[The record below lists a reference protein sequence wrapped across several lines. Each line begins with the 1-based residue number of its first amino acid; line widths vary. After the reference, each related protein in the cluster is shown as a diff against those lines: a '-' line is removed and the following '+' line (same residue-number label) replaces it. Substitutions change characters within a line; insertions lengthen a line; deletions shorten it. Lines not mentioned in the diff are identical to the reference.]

1 MPSLLAEKWVRT
13 TGTRECKW
21 TMHIGRN
28 STIWGI
34 YVNSKHN
41 FSTYRK
47 MGFDACLL
55 NLDFDTKDLAKQN
68 TFIGSYL
75 PVTTI
80 VIRVVWRID

>member
-1 MPSLLAEKWVRT
+1 
-13 TGTRECKW
+13 
-21 TMHIGRN
+21 
-28 STIWGI
+28 
-34 YVNSKHN
+34 
-41 FSTYRK
+41 